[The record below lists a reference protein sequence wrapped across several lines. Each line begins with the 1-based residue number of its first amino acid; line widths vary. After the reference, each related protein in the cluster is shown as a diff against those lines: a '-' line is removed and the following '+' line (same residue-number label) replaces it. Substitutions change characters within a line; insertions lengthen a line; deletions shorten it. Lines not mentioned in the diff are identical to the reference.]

1 MEYLLIRQ
9 RFTDYDTWRAAFD
22 ELGEVRSAAG
32 MRTVLVTVDAEQPEE
47 AVVLFECDDAQAMRR
62 HFASDA
68 LKEAHRKAGVVPG
81 SNQASV
87 LIPR

>member
-1 MEYLLIRQ
+1 
-9 RFTDYDTWRAAFD
+9 
-22 ELGEVRSAAG
+22 

-87 LIPR
+87 LIPASVRLPPGRRPVGAPFPAGR

>member
-9 RFTDYDTWRAAFD
+9 RFTDYDTWRKAFD
-22 ELGEVRSAAG
+22 GMADVREAAG
-32 MRTVLVTVDAEQPEE
+32 MRTVLVSVDAQQPDE
-47 AVVLFECDDAQAMRR
+47 AVVLFACSDAQAMRQ

-68 LKEAHRKAGVVPG
+68 LQEAHRQAGVVPG

-87 LIPR
+87 LLPR